1 MSLRIDFALKSV
13 GRPEIHVPLKVR
25 RPASYHIVPT
35 IGLRVIVPGN
45 AVHLLWLFSPYARD
59 LFSSLFIHVFTALC
73 LSCAFRAKG
82 RTCMSVVVFQTDK
95 TGEMK

>member
-45 AVHLLWLFSPYARD
+45 AVHLLWLFSPVYKGFIFFVIYPRFHSFMPVMCIQSQRTD
-59 LFSSLFIHVFTALC
+59 LYV
-73 LSCAFRAKG
+73 SC
-82 RTCMSVVVFQTDK
+82 SIPN
-95 TGEMK
+95 